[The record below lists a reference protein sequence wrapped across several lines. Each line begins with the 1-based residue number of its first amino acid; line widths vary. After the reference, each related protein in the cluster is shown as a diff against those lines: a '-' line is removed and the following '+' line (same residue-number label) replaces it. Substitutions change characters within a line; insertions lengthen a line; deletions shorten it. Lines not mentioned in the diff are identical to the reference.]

1 MQKKVL
7 NYFKIDNAP
16 GGNQDWLPDW
26 DMNKGGCGAVTACDV
41 CINLAKYFPELYPF
55 DLNNLSREDFIKF
68 TNVMKP
74 FLTPRYHGIDLLE
87 IYINGFSDYLK
98 SVNNTSLKIQGLAGT
113 VNYKLAEKYIISQ
126 INSGIPVPF
135 LLLRHE
141 NPEFEDFEW
150 HWFNLAGYEILDD
163 DLKVQTV
170 TYGEELWVS
179 LKELWDSG
187 QTRKGGIIKIFN
199 TCDNNKI

>member
-1 MQKKVL
+1 MEIKTG
-7 NYFKIDNAP
+7 YRI
-16 GGNQDWLPDW
+16 GI
-26 DMNKGGCGAVTACDV
+26 

-141 NPEFEDFEW
+141 NPEFEDFEVYIDSP
-150 HWFNLAGYEILDD
+150 LAVEATNILHKSDSECFD
-163 DLKVQTV
+163 
-170 TYGEELWVS
+170 EEAL
-179 LKELWDSG
+179 LN
-187 QTRKGGIIKIFN
+187 GIGLI
-199 TCDNNKI
+199 